1 MAHRR
6 YRIYM
11 FERVDL
17 PETEVYYVLSNA
29 RRREALAVLWA
40 QPEALSLRE
49 LSERLATAESGVS
62 PAPRPLRE
70 SVYNALHQ
78 THLPKLDELGLVAYD
93 PDRKLVRAL
102 PGAGQLGRYM
112 DVTTRA
118 GITWGEYYRAL
129 GVVGLF
135 VTVASLATVPG
146 FAALDPLVPAT
157 VSLAAFAVSTSYQL
171 LASRIGARGRLSR
184 LGRRFRA
191 RLR

>member
-1 MAHRR
+1 
-6 YRIYM
+6 M
-11 FERVDL
+11 FERAGL

-49 LSERLATAESGVS
+49 LSERLATAESGLM

-118 GITWGEYYRAL
+118 GITWGEYYRVL
-129 GVVGLF
+129 GVIGLF
-135 VTVASLATVPG
+135 ATVASLAGTPG
-146 FAALDPLVPAT
+146 FAAVDPLVPAT
-157 VSLAAFAVSTSYQL
+157 VSLAAFAVSTTYQL
-171 LASRIGARGRLSR
+171 FAARIGGRARLSR
-184 LGRRFRA
+184 LHRRARA

>member
-1 MAHRR
+1 
-6 YRIYM
+6 M
-11 FERVDL
+11 FERAGL

-49 LSERLATAESGVS
+49 LSERLATAESGLT

-135 VTVASLATVPG
+135 LTVASLAAAPG
-146 FAALDPLVPAT
+146 FVALDPLVPAT

-171 LASRIGARGRLSR
+171 FAARLGARGRLSR
-184 LGRRFRA
+184 FRGRFRA